1 MLCYVYFTTILNK
14 STKQMD
20 YDPQCEMKHQGQQS
34 PHNYPPRVQNWMA
47 NMEHSK
53 YLFNLKYSCSTFME
67 LCLKQINRHT
77 QFRDMQSAPG
87 KKVGKKK
94 KKKKYLPNSIP
105 FLFFPFFF
113 SQSHLKLFSE
123 HVQPPYCTGRQA
135 VQHSCSMPTICVA
148 HIFLRYRK

>member
-1 MLCYVYFTTILNK
+1 MLCYVYFTTVLKK

-53 YLFNLKYSCSTFME
+53 YLFNLKYFCSTFME
-67 LCLKQINRHT
+67 LCLKHINRHT
-77 QFRDMQSAPG
+77 QFRDTRETGGG
-87 KKVGKKK
+87 KTNKQTISPQ
-94 KKKKYLPNSIP
+94 LNPI
-105 FLFFPFFF
+105 FLFFF

-123 HVQPPYCTGRQA
+123 HVQPPYCTGLQA
-135 VQHSCSMPTICVA
+135 VQPSCSVPTICVA
-148 HIFLRYRK
+148 HIFPRYRK